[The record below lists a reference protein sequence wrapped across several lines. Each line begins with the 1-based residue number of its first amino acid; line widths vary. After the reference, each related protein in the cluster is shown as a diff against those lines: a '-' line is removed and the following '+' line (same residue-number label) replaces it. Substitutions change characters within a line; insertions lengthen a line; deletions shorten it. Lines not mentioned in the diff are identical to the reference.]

1 MATTPAP
8 PTFSVLYAFGD
19 SLSDAGNLSLTT
31 DLVGDTT
38 PVSPPYD
45 RESYYNPLLFT
56 DVSANVFSNGP
67 TWVQDLSRA
76 LNLGT
81 LSPSLLDGND
91 FAYGGAETGVTPQNA
106 DNPELDAI
114 SLPSQL
120 VQFEAGVSHPSPD
133 ALYTLSIGSNDL
145 LDILADTTLS
155 GTAQTRDVQA
165 AVTNEVNF
173 VDSLVDYGA
182 ANFLILDVPDLGA
195 TPDVMDG
202 LANGGDTPSAS
213 FDTLASSLAAT
224 YNADLTSALA
234 TVQGANVTVVDA
246 YGLIDDAVAS
256 PSAYGL
262 TNVTAPVWSGTYDSS
277 SSGSLVSTD
286 IATQDQYLF
295 FDHLH
300 PTETGEMAVASL
312 AEADLAATPCFAAGT
327 RIATPKGATRV
338 QDLRV
343 GDLVLLDDGGTASVM
358 WLGHRRVDCRRHPR
372 PENVRPVRVAAHA
385 FGLGRPARD
394 LMLSPDHA
402 VFMEGVLLP
411 VRYLL
416 TDATVRQEDVADVTY
431 WHVELA
437 RHAVLLA
444 EGLPVESYLDT
455 GNRAAFAN
463 GGAVAM
469 AHPNFARAVWERAGC
484 ATLVTEGKER
494 DTVYRRLVAQAMTL
508 GWGKVGAAD
517 GGVIWVEPSGRMA
530 G

>member
-1 MATTPAP
+1 
-8 PTFSVLYAFGD
+8 
-19 SLSDAGNLSLTT
+19 
-31 DLVGDTT
+31 
-38 PVSPPYD
+38 
-45 RESYYNPLLFT
+45 
-56 DVSANVFSNGP
+56 
-67 TWVQDLSRA
+67 
-76 LNLGT
+76 
-81 LSPSLLDGND
+81 
-91 FAYGGAETGVTPQNA
+91 
-106 DNPELDAI
+106 
-114 SLPSQL
+114 
-120 VQFEAGVSHPSPD
+120 
-133 ALYTLSIGSNDL
+133 
-145 LDILADTTLS
+145 
-155 GTAQTRDVQA
+155 
-165 AVTNEVNF
+165 
-173 VDSLVDYGA
+173 
-182 ANFLILDVPDLGA
+182 
-195 TPDVMDG
+195 
-202 LANGGDTPSAS
+202 
-213 FDTLASSLAAT
+213 
-224 YNADLTSALA
+224 
-234 TVQGANVTVVDA
+234 
-246 YGLIDDAVAS
+246 
-256 PSAYGL
+256 
-262 TNVTAPVWSGTYDSS
+262 
-277 SSGSLVSTD
+277 VSTD

-402 VFMEGVLLP
+402 VFMEGVLIP